1 MLLDKNGKLTMRKLK
16 ASCLSLELRVESAVV
31 TYDECQGNLLDHPTN
46 STNSSL
52 FNISFRWVKVF
63 DISLN

>member
-16 ASCLSLELRVESAVV
+16 ASCLSLELRVEPAVV

-46 STNSSL
+46 WPFQHFIQMGKSL
-52 FNISFRWVKVF
+52 
-63 DISLN
+63 

>member
-1 MLLDKNGKLTMRKLK
+1 MQTPYEGLDGMLLDKNGKLTMRKLK

-46 STNSSL
+46 
-52 FNISFRWVKVF
+52 
-63 DISLN
+63 